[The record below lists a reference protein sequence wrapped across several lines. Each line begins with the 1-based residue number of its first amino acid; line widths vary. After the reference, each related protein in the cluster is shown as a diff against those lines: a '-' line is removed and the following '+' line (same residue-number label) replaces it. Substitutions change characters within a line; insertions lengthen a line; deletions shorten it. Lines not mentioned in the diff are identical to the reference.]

1 MPNDL
6 SSAIAG
12 PASHYYRRKNQSH
25 QSLSHTGD
33 DHDDDSE
40 EHGGEHDGEELCKE
54 HNDEECDEDEDNDYS
69 RLLLLAHTIAERTNL
84 ISFFY
89 HHCDENNDYDGDG
102 DSDENYGDE
111 SCHY

>member
-1 MPNDL
+1 MTYP
-6 SSAIAG
+6 
-12 PASHYYRRKNQSH
+12 Q
-25 QSLSHTGD
+25 
-33 DHDDDSE
+33 
-40 EHGGEHDGEELCKE
+40 
-54 HNDEECDEDEDNDYS
+54 
-69 RLLLLAHTIAERTNL
+69 LLLARRPTTIAERTNL